1 MVVMMIIC
9 HSLSTTRRP
18 GSISEH
24 LRDAAS
30 GGANA
35 FELFSED
42 GGDGDGKNSFVAM
55 LVVVEMMT
63 LFLLDCLQRS
73 YQPSPQA
80 FACLIRQLQKEM
92 KDV

>member
-1 MVVMMIIC
+1 MVVMIIG

-30 GGANA
+30 VGANA

-42 GGDGDGKNSFVAM
+42 GGDGKNSFVAM

-63 LFLLDCLQRS
+63 LFLLDCFQQS
-73 YQPSPQA
+73 WQPSPRGP
-80 FACLIRQLQKEM
+80 LLVLQLLLKR
-92 KDV
+92 

>member
-1 MVVMMIIC
+1 MVTMMVVMIIC

-63 LFLLDCLQRS
+63 LFFLDCFQQS
-73 YQPSPQA
+73 WQPSPRGPSL
-80 FACLIRQLQKEM
+80 FIQLLLKR
-92 KDV
+92 